1 MPTFLPKKQMEYLYD
16 MKGKATMMDTW
27 VMEQMNHI
35 RTFFAKFYN
44 VYHKASKLELIMST
58 CANQWEK
65 DEEVKLKC

>member
-1 MPTFLPKKQMEYLYD
+1 MEYLYA

-35 RTFFAKFYN
+35 RIFFDKFYN
-44 VYHKASKLELIMST
+44 VYDEASKLELIMLA

-65 DEEVKLKC
+65 DARK